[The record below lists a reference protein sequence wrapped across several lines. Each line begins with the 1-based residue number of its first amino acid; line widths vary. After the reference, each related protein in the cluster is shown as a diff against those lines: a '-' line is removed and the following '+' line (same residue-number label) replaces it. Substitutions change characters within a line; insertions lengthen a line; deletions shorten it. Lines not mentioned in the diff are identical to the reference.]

1 MSMNSNDLQKKSV
14 VFFRGELITPGGAE
28 RVLVEEVKYFE
39 KQGIRTHILT
49 SDFDKKA
56 LFNEEYQATVSVVG
70 QNIYSASKIKRILSF
85 PRTVLAIR
93 KKIQEIKPD
102 VIIAQTYFDSI
113 YLYFVTLFTR
123 FRYVT
128 HVHDTISWVVGG
140 VQQRALI
147 YRKGFNEVK
156 DSLPGHRQ
164 FIPRKPPGINFIRRI
179 TGELVSL
186 AEYLAVRK
194 AKRIFV
200 LSNHVKWEVSKL
212 YRREAVVVRGGFH
225 APIIDYKPGQD
236 TRQTLGLPDKK
247 IILNINRLMPTKR
260 VDLLIKAF
268 KELGDKYND
277 TVLVIGGTGPEADNL
292 KDLAERLGIA
302 DRVKFVGFIKQE
314 ELWDYY
320 YGCDVFA
327 HPDWLTS
334 AIAPYEALA
343 AGKKVV
349 LSTDMEVPESL
360 KDDRHIFVAEPA
372 VAAMARALEKAL
384 NTRVTGKIDLS
395 EYTWE
400 SYCRKVFTELV
411 PLFK

>member
-1 MSMNSNDLQKKSV
+1 

-93 KKIQEIKPD
+93 KRIKEIRPN
-102 VIIAQTYFDSI
+102 IILSQTDFECI
-113 YLYFVTLFTR
+113 YLYFATLFTP
-123 FRYVT
+123 FSYAT
-128 HVHDTISWVVGG
+128 HLHDTISWAVGD
-140 VQQRALI
+140 VRQQAFI
-147 YRKGFNEVK
+147 YRKAFNEIK
-156 DSLPGHRQ
+156 ESLPGHRQ
-164 FIPRKPPGINFIRRI
+164 FIPRKPPKVNLIKRI
-179 TGELVSL
+179 TGEFNALL
-186 AEYLAVRK
+186 EFIAVRK
-194 AKRIFV
+194 AKKIFV
-200 LSNHVKWEVSKL
+200 LSNHQKWEVGKL
-212 YRREAVVVRGGFH
+212 YDREAVVVRGGFH
-225 APIIDYKPGQD
+225 AQIFDYQPRQD
-236 TRQTLGLPDKK
+236 IKQKLGLSNKK
-247 IILNINRLMPTKR
+247 IILNINRLMPKKR
-260 VDLLIKAF
+260 VDLLIQALKLISGRIEDA
-268 KELGDKYND
+268 
-277 TVLVIGGTGPEADNL
+277 VLVIGGTGPEERKL
-292 KDLAERLGIA
+292 IDLVKSLGIE
-302 DRVKFVGFIKQE
+302 DKIKFVGYIPDE

-349 LSTDMEVPESL
+349 LSTDMEVPKAL
-360 KDDRHIFVAEPA
+360 QNDLHIIVTEPA
-372 VAAMARALEKAL
+372 AAEMAQALEKAL
-384 NTRVTGKIDLS
+384 KTRVTGKIDLS

-400 SYCRKVFTELV
+400 SYCRKIFTELV
-411 PLFK
+411 PIFT